1 MLDAFQVM
9 AWTVVL
15 GLPLLLLIRRGTG
28 MARQRDTKG
37 E

>member
-1 MLDAFQVM
+1 M
-9 AWTVVL
+9 AWTVVI

-28 MARQRDTKG
+28 KATPAAAG